1 LPRESDEDGGSA
13 GRVTPRTRFVLLV
26 GLSALLVLWF
36 VGTKGVMPRPV
47 RAVVTFGLAG
57 VIMFIATSSPSFFR
71 RFVGETTPGSLG
83 AIRMLTCLVVLV
95 NTLLED
101 LSSIA
106 LLPPETNVSHGL
118 MRFVYALPIGF
129 DRLLTSATG
138 LWAFQLITE
147 LIVFLGVVGWHTRIV
162 VPLGA
167 ACHFVLG
174 GILRD
179 YSFDWHQGWVP
190 LYLMMVLSFTPCGDG
205 WSVDRMRS
213 VYRGRP
219 VPDADRASAVYGW
232 SRYVCWVVIAAPYV
246 ESGLAKLRFGGL
258 SWFSASNMRN
268 ILYES
273 TLMPREFDWQPALYL
288 AALPDIVFS
297 LLALVS
303 VVGEASFGLVLFSRV
318 ARRILPIAMVMMH
331 LGILALQ
338 KILFLDLMLLQLTFI
353 DFREVRMR
361 LAKRLAVS
369 RGRIHVAYDETVPF
383 WRRAIRVL
391 ACLDLFGRLDWAP
404 APEPRSVEPGG
415 LRVIWRGRTYGGA
428 AAYRIIARAI
438 PLLWVFVPFLYV
450 PGFYAVGR
458 VAWRYASRRSRLA
471 TAPSAS
477 VPASGAGGSGVER
490 SAHRWRFPLVVSGW
504 VLVSMVVW
512 TYRIEYYPLTSWHLF
527 VIPNTSGRVTYNKV
541 VARLESGEVVPMR
554 LEEGIAAMRFDGRYA
569 PFLSMCFRRGH
580 RRPPNPRIHDIDM
593 CRKFLIASGSAYN
606 RKAPPGTKVIQLE
619 IQAWEW
625 DFGTHPLDPEYGR
638 LVDRFAIDI
647 GTERGS

>member
-1 LPRESDEDGGSA
+1 M
-13 GRVTPRTRFVLLV
+13 TPRTRLVLLV
-26 GLSALLVLWF
+26 TLSLLLALWF
-36 VGTKGVMPRPV
+36 VATKGVLPPRV
-47 RAVVTFGLAG
+47 RSLVTFGLVG
-57 VIMFIATSSPSFFR
+57 VIMFIVTSSPGFFR
-71 RFVGETTPGSLG
+71 RFVGGATPGSLG
-83 AIRMLTCLVVLV
+83 AIRMLTCLIVLV

-101 LSSIA
+101 LSSVA
-106 LLPPETNVSHGL
+106 LLPPETHVSHGL

-129 DRLLTSATG
+129 DRLLTSERG
-138 LWAFQLITE
+138 LWVFQLMTE
-147 LIVFLGVVGWHTRIV
+147 VIVFLGVLGWHTRIV
-162 VPLGA
+162 LPLGA

-190 LYLMMVLSFTPCGDG
+190 LYLMVVLPFTPCADG
-205 WSVDRMRS
+205 WSVDRLRR
-213 VYRGRP
+213 VYRGWP

-273 TLMPREFDWQPALYL
+273 SLMPREFDWQLALYL
-288 AALPDIVFS
+288 VAVPDIVFS
-297 LLALVS
+297 LLAVVS
-303 VVGEASFGLVLFSRV
+303 VVGEASFGLVLFSRF
-318 ARRILPIAMVMMH
+318 ARRVLPIAMVMMH

-353 DFREVRMR
+353 DFREARIR

-369 RGRIHVAYDETVPF
+369 RGRIRVAYDESIPF
-383 WRRAIRVL
+383 WGHAIRVL

-404 APEPRSVEPGG
+404 AAEPPSVGPPG
-415 LRVIWRGRTYGGA
+415 LRVAWRGRVHRGA

-438 PLLWVFVPFLYV
+438 PLLWALIPFLYV
-450 PGFYAVGR
+450 PGFCAAGR
-458 VAWRYASRRSRLA
+458 VAWRYAYKHTRLA
-471 TAPSAS
+471 TEPSVS
-477 VPASGAGGSGVER
+477 VPARAVEASGVER
-490 SAHRWRFPLVVSGW
+490 SVHRWRFPLVVSGW
-504 VLVSMVVW
+504 VLMAMFVW

-527 VIPNTSGRVTYNKV
+527 VSPNTSGLVKYNKV

-569 PFLSMCFRRGH
+569 PFLSMCFGGKH
-580 RRPPNPRIHDIDM
+580 RRPPNPHVQDIDM
-593 CRKFLIASGSAYN
+593 CRTFLRVSGSAYN
-606 RKAPPGTKVIQLE
+606 RNARPGAKVTQLE

-625 DFGTHPLDPEYGR
+625 DFGTHPLDPKHGR
-638 LVDRFAIDI
+638 LVDRFVIDI
-647 GTERGS
+647 GTDRDH